1 MLLPPASQG
10 SRTRMTT
17 IEEGLPSRD
26 LFPERVYTL
35 PELRYPDRLNVARE
49 LLDRNA
55 DGGRAGRPAVFAGEQ
70 VLTYGELQKKVN
82 RLGNGLRALGLDRGS
97 RVLLRMPNVPEFVIT
112 WLACQKLGIIT
123 VGTMPMLRSRELA
136 YIVNDAETTAAV
148 VWGGIREELEK
159 AQREAPTLKRLIVAG
174 EPKPG
179 DVGWQDLLDGQPE
192 RLAVEE
198 TGANDVAMIAYT
210 SGSTGVPK
218 GCVHFHNDILASADS
233 YARYVLTP
241 SEEDR
246 FGGHPT
252 LAFTFGTGG
261 LMVFPFRFGAATV
274 LMGPFQPETMLET
287 IRRYRLSVCFCAPT
301 SYKLMLRVPE
311 MERRYDLR
319 SLRLSVSAA
328 EPLPAATYEEWVKR
342 AGSEL
347 LDGIGSTEM
356 FHIFISSLAG
366 KVRPGATGVPVPG
379 YDCRVVDEA
388 GREVP
393 TGTAGLVAIKGPT
406 GCRYWRKPERQA
418 EYVRFG
424 GWNIT
429 GDVYIKDPDGYFTYQ
444 CRSDDMI
451 VSGGYKIPGPEVER
465 VLDEHPA
472 VAESAVVAS
481 PDETRGYVVKAYV
494 VLKPGRA
501 ASEALAAELQGH
513 VKRELAPYKY
523 PRRIEFVER
532 LPRTETGKIRRVDLR
547 RQEAERA
554 RGRGP

>member
-356 FHIFISSLAG
+356 FHIFISSLASQ
-366 KVRPGATGVPVPG
+366 VRPGATGVPVPG

>member
-97 RVLLRMPNVPEFVIT
+97 RVLLRMPNVPEFIIT
-112 WLACQKLGIIT
+112 WLACQKLGIVT

-356 FHIFISSLAG
+356 FHIFISSLASQ
-366 KVRPGATGVPVPG
+366 VRPGATGVPVPG

-494 VLKPGRA
+494 VLKPGRS

>member
-1 MLLPPASQG
+1 
-10 SRTRMTT
+10 MTT

-97 RVLLRMPNVPEFVIT
+97 RVLLRMPNVPEFIIT
-112 WLACQKLGIIT
+112 WLACQKLGIVT

-218 GCVHFHNDILASADS
+218 GCVHFHTDILASADS

-287 IRRYRLSVCFCAPT
+287 IQRYRLSVCFCAPT

-311 MERRYDLR
+311 MEHRYDLR
-319 SLRLSVSAA
+319 SLRVSVSAA

-342 AGSEL
+342 TGIEL

-406 GCRYWRKPERQA
+406 GCKYWRKPERQA

-424 GWNIT
+424 GWNVT
-429 GDVYIKDPDGYFTYQ
+429 GDVYFKDPDGYFSYQ

-494 VLKPGRA
+494 VLKPGRV
-501 ASEALAAELQGH
+501 ASEPLAAELQEH
-513 VKRELAPYKY
+513 VKKELAPYKY

-554 RGRGP
+554 HGKGP

>member
-1 MLLPPASQG
+1 
-10 SRTRMTT
+10 MTT

-366 KVRPGATGVPVPG
+366 QVRPGATGVPVPG
-379 YDCRVVDEA
+379 YDCRVVDEV

-481 PDETRGYVVKAYV
+481 PDETRGYVVKAYI
-494 VLKPGRA
+494 VLKPGQA
-501 ASEALAAELQGH
+501 ASEAFAAQLQEH
-513 VKRELAPYKY
+513 VKKELAPYKY